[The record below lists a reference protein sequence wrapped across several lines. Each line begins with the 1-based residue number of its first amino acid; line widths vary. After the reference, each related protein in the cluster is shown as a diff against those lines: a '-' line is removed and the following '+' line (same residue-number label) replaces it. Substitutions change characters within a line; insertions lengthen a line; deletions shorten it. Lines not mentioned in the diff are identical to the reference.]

1 MPATKDNIL
10 AALSR
15 IKNPSGNNSIVDSG
29 MVQGVHIEGGTVRF
43 SIAVDPSMGSGLE
56 DLRLACE
63 QAVREV
69 KGVEQI
75 TAVLTAERPAAGEA
89 EQAPIRK
96 PSPLDSGGKG
106 GIGQVGKIV
115 AVASGKGG
123 VGKSTVSVNLALSFV
138 AQGKKVGLLDAD
150 IYGPSVPRMLGVSGK
165 PESDGKTIFPHEKF
179 GLKFMSMGSMVDEE
193 TAMIWR
199 GPMVIS
205 AIQQMLD
212 SVAWGELDV
221 LVLDL
226 PPGTGDAQLTIAQ
239 KVPLAGSVVVS
250 TPQDIALL
258 DAKRGIAMFDKM
270 KVPTLG
276 IVENMSSFVCPHCG
290 EASHIF
296 GHGGAR
302 ETAESFGVDFL
313 GEVPLHLSIRE
324 TSDAGT
330 PIVAST
336 PDSPQAQ
343 AFLAIAENVSAKL
356 GEATKAAPTISFS

>member
-1 MPATKDNIL
+1 MPQISETDVL
-10 AALSR
+10 AALETVPGPGGDGSVVSAKM
-15 IKNPSGNNSIVDSG
+15 I
-29 MVQGVHIEGGTVRF
+29 QGIHIDGDALRF
-43 SIAVDPSMGSGLE
+43 AIAVRPDQGSALE
-56 DLRLACE
+56 ELRQQCE
-63 QAVREV
+63 QAVRETTGAARV
-69 KGVEQI
+69 
-75 TAVLTAERPAAGEA
+75 TAVLTADRPAAESDD
-89 EQAPIRK
+89 APPLRK
-96 PSPLDSGGKG
+96 PAPLNPG
-106 GIGQVGKIV
+106 GIKEVAAII

-123 VGKSTVSVNLALSFV
+123 VGKSTVAANLALALS

-150 IYGPSVPRMLGVSGK
+150 IYGPSVPRLLGHSGK
-165 PESDGKTIFPHEKF
+165 PDSDGKKITPHEKF
-179 GLKFMSMGSMVDEE
+179 GIRFMSMGSMVDEE

-212 SVAWGELDV
+212 NVNWGTLDV

-258 DAKRGIAMFDKM
+258 DARRGIAMFDKV

-276 IVENMSSFVCPHCG
+276 IVENMSSFICPHCG
-290 EASHIF
+290 EESHIF

-302 ETAESFGVDFL
+302 DTAQELGVDFL

-324 TSDAGT
+324 TSDQGT
-330 PIVAST
+330 PIVVSQ
-336 PDSPQAQ
+336 PDSPQAG
-343 AFLAIAENVSAKL
+343 AFKAIADQVSAKL
-356 GEATKAAPTISFS
+356 GAAQQDGPTISFS